1 MRENQKRL
9 YETATAQGGYFTYRQ
24 ALTCGYSSPTHVYHV
39 GTGAW
44 IREYRGIFRL
54 ARFPPDSDGHYVLWT
69 LWSCSQDGKPQGV
82 YSHQT
87 ALSIH
92 ELSDLMPPKLH
103 MTVPVRFRRNA
114 AIPKILIL
122 HKADLPSADV
132 ERRHGYAV
140 VKPLRA
146 IADLLREGKES
157 RDRLRQALS
166 EGLGRGVV
174 TRTEL
179 ARHPDRK
186 VLEKLLEGKA

>member
-1 MRENQKRL
+1 
-9 YETATAQGGYFTYRQ
+9 
-24 ALTCGYSSPTHVYHV
+24 
-39 GTGAW
+39 
-44 IREYRGIFRL
+44 
-54 ARFPPDSDGHYVLWT
+54 
-69 LWSCSQDGKPQGV
+69 
-82 YSHQT
+82 
-87 ALSIH
+87 
-92 ELSDLMPPKLH
+92 MPSKLH

-157 RDRLRQALS
+157 QDRLRQALS
-166 EGLGRGVV
+166 EGMGRGII
-174 TRTEL
+174 TRMEM

-186 VLEKLLEGKA
+186 VLEALLKGGA